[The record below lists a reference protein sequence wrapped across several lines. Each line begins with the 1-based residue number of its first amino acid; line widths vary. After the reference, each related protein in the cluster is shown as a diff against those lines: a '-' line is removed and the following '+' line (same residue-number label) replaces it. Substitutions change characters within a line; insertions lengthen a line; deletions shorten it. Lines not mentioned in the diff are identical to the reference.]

1 MTEPIAITPQSLV
14 QSAKLSV
21 SDSGQLIAADPGL
34 YDILGWPATEL
45 IGHRLAELVHRTDLP
60 KLSDYLADPLTK
72 GHSVGLRFTHRTE
85 GWCPCRLTHL
95 EEASAFELSLDTA
108 TRTDEDPHQRSES
121 ARFNHLPLVSRSSSS
136 IESISQ
142 TLEARAGAT
151 PYFVVLDEEV
161 RLCFISPALLRQL
174 NQREADLLTLEP
186 HSIPKAL
193 GIQCDLEKERRQ
205 LLHALYQ
212 GEQFDS
218 LEPPVSLEPPDSLE
232 PPLNLHGEQPDTEPL
247 TDQVSIESTEATI
260 YLVHQLPEPPSTALA
275 PAGNE
280 LINESVSTLATELRG
295 TLNHIAEQVR
305 ALSEKGLDPTQS
317 QPVEHI
323 SHQTDHATK
332 LNDALSLLATF
343 GDTTEVVVNPGECVS
358 TAFPLM
364 QLLWSPNE
372 PVTLSIE
379 DDDLLVRMSQGL
391 WLCALLNVLRSLQTM
406 QAADSTLVIT
416 VKRTIADDMGSFLS
430 EEGPSGRLAQIGL
443 SLEGPTPMV
452 VDSALRSL
460 PPQRWRPNSED
471 AAERAACDL
480 RDVVQSLNGSL
491 DCEATASSLML
502 TITLPDVSESAI
514 DPARE
519 TASNQVLL
527 IEDDTGVRDLVV
539 IFLESIGLDV
549 SSIQSEEELRALPE
563 TNYRLIVSD
572 VMLPGIHSG
581 PDLVRMVRRT
591 QPEVPCLF
599 ISGYKQGVLT
609 DEDMAHQHTAFL
621 PKPFSKSA
629 FLSKVDECLSLPA
642 A

>member
-21 SDSGQLIAADPGL
+21 SDSGQLIAADPRL
-34 YDILGWPATEL
+34 YDLLGWPATEL
-45 IGHRLAELVHRTDLP
+45 IGHRLAELVHRADLP
-60 KLSDYLADPLTK
+60 KLGDYLADPLTR
-72 GHSVGLRFTHRTE
+72 GHSVGLRFTHRSE
-85 GWCPCRLTHL
+85 GWCPCRLTQL

-108 TRTDEDPHQRSES
+108 TRTDEVSYQRSES
-121 ARFNHLPLVSRSSSS
+121 ARFNHLPLVSWSSSS
-136 IESISQ
+136 IASISQ

-151 PYFVVLDEEV
+151 PYFVVLDEDV
-161 RLCFISPALLRQL
+161 KLCFISPALLRQL
-174 NQREADLLTLEP
+174 NQLEADLLTLEP
-186 HSIPKAL
+186 HSIPEAL

-205 LLHALYQ
+205 LLHALYR
-212 GEQFDS
+212 GEQFGS
-218 LEPPVSLEPPDSLE
+218 LEPPVSLEPPLKLYRD
-232 PPLNLHGEQPDTEPL
+232 QPDTEPL
-247 TDQVSIESTEATI
+247 TDQASSESTEATI

-275 PAGNE
+275 PADNE
-280 LINESVSTLATELRG
+280 LINDSVNTLATELRG

-317 QPVEHI
+317 QSVEHI
-323 SHQTDHATK
+323 SHQTDHASK
-332 LNDALSLLATF
+332 LNDALGLLATF
-343 GDTTEVVVNPGECVS
+343 GDTTEVVVNPGECLGR
-358 TAFPLM
+358 AFPLM

-391 WLCALLNVLRSLQTM
+391 WLGALLNVLRSLQTM
-406 QAADSTLVIT
+406 WSASSTLAIT

-443 SLEGPTPMV
+443 SLEGPTTMV
-452 VDSALRSL
+452 VASALPSL

-491 DCEATASSLML
+491 DCQATASSLML

-514 DPARE
+514 NPARE

-629 FLSKVDECLSLPA
+629 FLSKVDECLSTPA

>member
-1 MTEPIAITPQSLV
+1 M
-14 QSAKLSV
+14 
-21 SDSGQLIAADPGL
+21 
-34 YDILGWPATEL
+34 
-45 IGHRLAELVHRTDLP
+45 
-60 KLSDYLADPLTK
+60 
-72 GHSVGLRFTHRTE
+72 
-85 GWCPCRLTHL
+85 
-95 EEASAFELSLDTA
+95 
-108 TRTDEDPHQRSES
+108 
-121 ARFNHLPLVSRSSSS
+121 
-136 IESISQ
+136 
-142 TLEARAGAT
+142 
-151 PYFVVLDEEV
+151 LDEEV

-186 HSIPKAL
+186 RSIPTAL

-212 GEQFDS
+212 GEQFG
-218 LEPPVSLEPPDSLE
+218 SLEPPDSLE

-260 YLVHQLPEPPSTALA
+260 YLVHQLPEPPGTALA

-430 EEGPSGRLAQIGL
+430 EEGPSGRLAQIEL
-443 SLEGPTPMV
+443 AIDGPNPMIV
-452 VDSALRSL
+452 GSALLST
-460 PPQRWRPNSED
+460 PPKRWRSNSED

>member
-1 MTEPIAITPQSLV
+1 MTEPIATSPQSIV

-34 YDILGWPATEL
+34 YDLLGWPATEL

-95 EEASAFELSLDTA
+95 EEASAFELSLDYA
-108 TRTDEDPHQRSES
+108 TRTDEDTDQRSES
-121 ARFNHLPLVSRSSSS
+121 ARFNHLPLVSWSSSS

-151 PYFVVLDEEV
+151 PYFVVLDEDV
-161 RLCFISPALLRQL
+161 RLRFISPALLRQL
-174 NQREADLLTLEP
+174 NQREADLLPLEP
-186 HSIPKAL
+186 RSIPPAI

-212 GEQFDS
+212 GEQFG
-218 LEPPVSLEPPDSLE
+218 SLE
-232 PPLNLHGEQPDTEPL
+232 PPLNLHRDQPDTEPQ
-247 TDQVSIESTEATI
+247 TDQVSTESTEATI
-260 YLVHQLPEPPSTALA
+260 YLIHQLPEPPGTALA

-280 LINESVSTLATELRG
+280 LINDSVGTLATELRG

-305 ALSEKGLDPTQS
+305 ALSEKGLDPTQNQS
-317 QPVEHI
+317 VDHI
-323 SHQTDHATK
+323 SHQTDHASK

-343 GDTTEVVVNPGECVS
+343 GDTTEIVVNPGECLGR
-358 TAFPLM
+358 AFPLM

-406 QAADSTLVIT
+406 RAAGSTLAIT
-416 VKRTIADDMGSFLS
+416 VKRTIADDLGRFLS

-443 SLEGPTPMV
+443 SLEGPTAIV
-452 VDSALRSL
+452 VDTALRSL
-460 PPQRWRPNSED
+460 PPQGWRPNSED

-491 DCEATASSLML
+491 DCQATASSLML
-502 TITLPDVSESAI
+502 TITLPDVSETAI

-519 TASNQVLL
+519 TAFNQVLL
-527 IEDDTGVRDLVV
+527 IEDDAGVRDLVV

-609 DEDMAHQHTAFL
+609 EEDMAHQHTAFL

-629 FLSKVDECLSLPA
+629 FLSKVDECLSFPA
-642 A
+642 T

>member
-1 MTEPIAITPQSLV
+1 MTEPIAITPQPLA

-45 IGHRLAELVHRTDLP
+45 IGHRLAELVHRTDLQ

-108 TRTDEDPHQRSES
+108 TRSDEDPHQRSELT
-121 ARFNHLPLVSRSSSS
+121 RYNHLPLVRWSSSG

-151 PYFVVLDEEV
+151 PYFVVLDEDV
-161 RLCFISPALLRQL
+161 KLCFISPALLRQL
-174 NQREADLLTLEP
+174 NQLEADLLTLEP
-186 HSIPKAL
+186 HSIPEAL

-212 GEQFDS
+212 GEQFG
-218 LEPPVSLEPPDSLE
+218 SLE
-232 PPLNLHGEQPDTEPL
+232 PPLNLLRDQPDAEYQ
-247 TDQVSIESTEATI
+247 TDQASTEHAKATI
-260 YLVHQLPEPPSTALA
+260 YLVHQLPEPPRTAQV
-275 PAGNE
+275 PADDE
-280 LINESVSTLATELRG
+280 LINESVSAFATELRG
-295 TLNHIAEQVR
+295 ILSDIAEQVS
-305 ALSEKGLDPTQS
+305 ALPEQGLDPTQS
-317 QPVEHI
+317 QSVEHI
-323 SHQTDHATK
+323 SHQTGHAMR
-332 LNDALSLLATF
+332 LNDALSLLATL
-343 GDTTEVVVNPGECVS
+343 GDTTQAVVNPGECLGR
-358 TAFPLM
+358 AFPLI
-364 QLLWSPNE
+364 QLLWSPDE

-406 QAADSTLVIT
+406 RAAGSTLAIT

-443 SLEGPTPMV
+443 SLEGPTTMV
-452 VDSALRSL
+452 VASALPSL

-491 DCEATASSLML
+491 DCQATASSLML

-514 DPARE
+514 NSARE

-629 FLSKVDECLSLPA
+629 FLSKVDECLSTPA

>member
-1 MTEPIAITPQSLV
+1 
-14 QSAKLSV
+14 
-21 SDSGQLIAADPGL
+21 
-34 YDILGWPATEL
+34 
-45 IGHRLAELVHRTDLP
+45 
-60 KLSDYLADPLTK
+60 
-72 GHSVGLRFTHRTE
+72 
-85 GWCPCRLTHL
+85 
-95 EEASAFELSLDTA
+95 
-108 TRTDEDPHQRSES
+108 
-121 ARFNHLPLVSRSSSS
+121 
-136 IESISQ
+136 
-142 TLEARAGAT
+142 
-151 PYFVVLDEEV
+151 
-161 RLCFISPALLRQL
+161 
-174 NQREADLLTLEP
+174 
-186 HSIPKAL
+186 
-193 GIQCDLEKERRQ
+193 
-205 LLHALYQ
+205 
-212 GEQFDS
+212 
-218 LEPPVSLEPPDSLE
+218 
-232 PPLNLHGEQPDTEPL
+232 L

-305 ALSEKGLDPTQS
+305 ALGEKGLDPTQS

-430 EEGPSGRLAQIGL
+430 EEGPSGRLAQIELAIDGPNPMIVGSTLL
-443 SLEGPTPMV
+443 STP
-452 VDSALRSL
+452 
-460 PPQRWRPNSED
+460 PKRWRSNSED

>member
-1 MTEPIAITPQSLV
+1 MTEPIAITPQSLA

-45 IGHRLAELVHRTDLP
+45 IGHRLAELVHRTDLQ

-72 GHSVGLRFTHRTE
+72 GHSVDLRFTHRTE
-85 GWCPCRLTHL
+85 GWCPCHLTHL
-95 EEASAFELSLDTA
+95 EEASAFELSLDYA
-108 TRTDEDPHQRSES
+108 TRTDEDTDQRSES
-121 ARFNHLPLVSRSSSS
+121 ARFNHLPLVSWSSSS

-186 HSIPKAL
+186 RSIPTAL

-218 LEPPVSLEPPDSLE
+218 LEPPVSLEPTLNLDRDQPDAE
-232 PPLNLHGEQPDTEPL
+232 PP

-305 ALSEKGLDPTQS
+305 ALGEKGLDPTQS

-379 DDDLLVRMSQGL
+379 DDDLLVRMSQGP

-416 VKRTIADDMGSFLS
+416 VKRTIADDMGSFLF

-460 PPQRWRPNSED
+460 PPQRWRSNSKD

-642 A
+642 T

>member
-1 MTEPIAITPQSLV
+1 MTEPIAITPQSLA

-21 SDSGQLIAADPGL
+21 SDSGQLIAAEPGL
-34 YDILGWPATEL
+34 YDLLGWPATEL

-60 KLSDYLADPLTK
+60 KLSDYLEDPLTR
-72 GHSVGLRFTHRTE
+72 GHSVGLRFTHRSE
-85 GWCPCRLTHL
+85 GWRSCRLTRL
-95 EEASAFELSLDTA
+95 EEASAFELSLDAA
-108 TRTDEDPHQRSES
+108 TRTDEDPHRRSES
-121 ARFNHLPLVSRSSSS
+121 TQFNHLPVISWSSSS

-142 TLEARAGAT
+142 TLEARTGAIPT
-151 PYFVVLDEEV
+151 FVVLDEDV
-161 RLCFISPALLRQL
+161 RLCFVSPALLRQL
-174 NQREADLLTLEP
+174 NQLEADLLTLEP

-212 GEQFDS
+212 GEQFG
-218 LEPPVSLEPPDSLE
+218 SLE
-232 PPLNLHGEQPDTEPL
+232 PPLNLDRDQAGAETM
-247 TDQVSIESTEATI
+247 TDQPSTGSTKATI
-260 YLVHQLPEPPSTALA
+260 YLVHQLPEPPSTAPA

-305 ALSEKGLDPTQS
+305 ALSEKDLDPTQRL
-317 QPVEHI
+317 PVVSI

-343 GDTTEVVVNPGECVS
+343 GDTTEVVVNPGECLGR
-358 TAFPLM
+358 AFPLM

-406 QAADSTLVIT
+406 RAAGSTLTIT
-416 VKRTIADDMGSFLS
+416 VKQIIANDMGSFLS
-430 EEGPSGRLAQIGL
+430 QEGHSGRLAQIGL
-443 SLEGPTPMV
+443 SLEGPTAMV
-452 VDSALRSL
+452 VDSALRSH

-480 RDVVQSLNGSL
+480 RDVVQSWNGSL
-491 DCEATASSLML
+491 DCQATASSLIL

-514 DPARE
+514 KPAQE

>member
-34 YDILGWPATEL
+34 YDLLGWPATEL

-108 TRTDEDPHQRSES
+108 TRTDEDTDQRSES
-121 ARFNHLPLVSRSSSS
+121 ARFNHLPLVSWSSSS

-151 PYFVVLDEEV
+151 PYFVVLDEDV

-218 LEPPVSLEPPDSLE
+218 LEPPVSLEPP
-232 PPLNLHGEQPDTEPL
+232 LNLYRDQPDAETP
-247 TDQVSIESTEATI
+247 TDQASSESTEATI
-260 YLVHQLPEPPSTALA
+260 YLVHQLPEPPGTALA

-305 ALSEKGLDPTQS
+305 ALGEKGLDPTQS

-430 EEGPSGRLAQIGL
+430 EEGPSGRLAQIEL
-443 SLEGPTPMV
+443 AIDGPHPMIV
-452 VDSALRSL
+452 GSALLST
-460 PPQRWRPNSED
+460 PPKRWRSNSED